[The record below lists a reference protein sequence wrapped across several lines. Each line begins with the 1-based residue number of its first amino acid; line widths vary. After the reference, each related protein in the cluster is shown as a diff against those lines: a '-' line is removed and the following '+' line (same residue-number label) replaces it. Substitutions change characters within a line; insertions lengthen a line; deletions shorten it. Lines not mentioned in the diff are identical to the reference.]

1 MTKRHRWLLSLIGLT
16 LAPALLL
23 PPLPAAPASGQKKSL
38 PPLYKTWLEEE
49 VVYLITGTER
59 DVFLQLQSDRERDM
73 FIEAFWKH
81 RDPTPNS
88 PDNEF
93 KTEHYQ
99 RIAYANRYLGRDS
112 PRPGWRTDRGH
123 IHIILGEPND
133 IQRFES
139 KTGVYDSQIWFYQ
152 GKTDQGLPAGFNV
165 VFFRENGHGEYRLY
179 SPTSHGPQALL
190 QGLGFDPAD
199 YEAAYE
205 KLYEI
210 DPTLANASITLI
222 PGEEGGFIGRPSLSS
237 DLLLQRIMASPQA
250 SVEDRY
256 ARKFRE
262 YKDRVEVEYTANY
275 MDSDALFKVFREP
288 QTGLNFVHYALEP
301 KRLSVN
307 EYEDKYYTT
316 MQLNGSVTT
325 PEGRVVYQFDKA
337 VNISLGPDE
346 FATAD
351 NKPFDIHDLFPL
363 VPGDY
368 KVSVLLKN
376 EVSKE
381 FTTADATIRIPPS
394 EGIAL
399 AAPLLGYESE
409 PSKPDGKMRAF
420 TLGGVKVSCQPGR
433 TFARRET
440 LVVASQLLGLSDEQ
454 RQRGEVR
461 FVVRREDGTVASEIV
476 RRPAEYASFPDIVE
490 RIPLAELVPANY
502 ILTMSFGLDGT
513 EVVSAKEEFAVSFA
527 DALPRPWTYARVLVP
542 PSDPLYLQT
551 VGAQLFNLGR
561 LSEARLSL
569 ERAREKLPESEDGA
583 FALGRLYMA
592 LGEKT
597 LVPPL
602 LEPFL
607 ARETP
612 RYEVLVLAGAAYR
625 ETGNPA
631 KGIEVLD
638 RTISHYGVN
647 ATLLNALGDCY
658 LDLGRAADA
667 LAVWEK
673 SLELSPDQPEV
684 KKKVEEIKKKK

>member
-1 MTKRHRWLLSLIGLT
+1 MTKRQRPLLPLVVLSL
-16 LAPALLL
+16 ALVL
-23 PPLPAAPASGQKKSL
+23 PPLAAAAPASGQKTPL
-38 PPLYKTWLEEE
+38 PPRYKTWLDEE
-49 VVYLITGTER
+49 VVYIITNTER

-93 KTEHYQ
+93 KTEHYK

-139 KTGVYDSQIWFYQ
+139 KPGVYDAEIWFYQ
-152 GKTDQGLPAGFNV
+152 GKSDLGLPAGFNV
-165 VFFRENGHGEYRLY
+165 VFFRENGQGEYRLY

-190 QGLGFDPAD
+190 QGLTVDPTD
-199 YEAAYE
+199 YEAAYQR
-205 KLYEI
+205 LYEI
-210 DPTLANASITLI
+210 DPTLANASISLI

-237 DLLLQRIMASPQA
+237 DLLLQRVVASPQA
-250 SVEDRY
+250 SVEERY
-256 ARKFRE
+256 ARKFLE

-275 MDSDALFKVFREP
+275 MDSDALFRVFREP

-307 EYEDKYYTT
+307 EYDGKYYTT

-325 PEGRVVYQFDKA
+325 PEGRVVYQFDKE
-337 VNISLGPDE
+337 VNLNLGADQM
-346 FATAD
+346 ATA
-351 NKPFDIHDLFPL
+351 NNQPFDIHDLFPL

-368 KVSVLLKN
+368 KVSILLKN

-381 FTTADATIRIPPS
+381 FTTADATLRIPPA
-394 EGIAL
+394 EGVLL

-409 PSKPDGKMRAF
+409 PAKPDGKMRAF

-461 FVVRREDGTVASEIV
+461 FLVQREDGTVAREIV
-476 RRPAEYASFPDIVE
+476 RRPAEYATLPDIVE
-490 RIPLAELVPANY
+490 RIPLVELAPANY
-502 ILTMSFGLDGT
+502 MLTTSFRMDGA
-513 EVVSAKEEFAVSFA
+513 EVVSAREEFAVSFA
-527 DALPRPWTYARVLVP
+527 EALPRPWTYARVLVAP
-542 PSDPLYLQT
+542 GDPLYLQT
-551 VGAQLFNLGR
+551 TGAQLFNLGR
-561 LSEARLSL
+561 LSEARVYL
-569 ERAREKLPESEDGA
+569 ERARERLPESEDAA

-602 LEPFL
+602 LEPFV

-625 ETGNPA
+625 DTGNPA
-631 KGIEVLD
+631 KGVEVLD
-638 RTISHYGVN
+638 KAVSHYGVN
-647 ATLLNALGDCY
+647 AVLLNALGDCY
-658 LDLGRAADA
+658 AALGRTADA

-673 SLELSPDQPEV
+673 SLELSPDQPEL
-684 KKKVEEIKKKK
+684 KKKVEEVKKKK